1 MSAETQTKVVEKLL
15 IEREVKNLKNNQA
28 ARIAWLGLFT
38 DFLTMP
44 LKRVATIQQTCHY
57 GNAIEMHR
65 LGIAPD
71 SLQTTRQVFKHVWN
85 T

>member
-44 LKRVATIQQTCHY
+44 LKRVATIQ
-57 GNAIEMHR
+57 
-65 LGIAPD
+65 
-71 SLQTTRQVFKHVWN
+71 
-85 T
+85 